1 MNQILTG
8 SAVEQLPERIKSEK
22 RIWFCFALVAVAAIV
37 VAAVRWSLWHP
48 YGIDWDEAEYL
59 NDVQIDGQRF
69 RTGHLLKL
77 AGRILIRNLD
87 RPPAYRLFAL
97 PFVGVFGY
105 HPTEARLI
113 SLTCFVLS
121 TFFVFLCVRRIS
133 TPAAGAF
140 AALVFALSPEVVS
153 ASIFFGTDTSLYLAT
168 AAMLYFIFICWSGG
182 GQRTSSWVG
191 LGCAVGLGFLAK
203 ASFILIALPVFAFWF
218 VASHWT
224 SLKIPHLTSQRK
236 AAVLALLIAAPWWA
250 LNLKGAIA
258 YGLYARGFVANSL
271 GPPSIATWA
280 RWLDTV
286 VRCLLGTGLSILIGL
301 ILIVFIVRLVRKRL
315 NLNHLQTAAVGACAC
330 AGLPIVA
337 AQLSG
342 TNHLLRHI
350 TPSVIPLAI
359 VIGVFASVSGWMDSW
374 VATVVSLV
382 LFCAQAV
389 VLIAPVVRP
398 NQEALDPGFVNAA
411 LPSRTMIHFDQ
422 WDWRPV
428 MELADRCGVKVPE
441 ISVVG
446 GGRQLNPP
454 QIQFPWVLRTT
465 STRAERLSVPNVTWL
480 WRHEEGGRP
489 EWQKIMDGAHESD
502 MAITAPYYAG
512 DVKGKDDPDDQYN
525 AEFEELLSRDAH
537 FQGPFLFNMGR
548 FAPIEIAVFMRK
560 DLPCPLSGKL

>member
-1 MNQILTG
+1 MNQNPTQ
-8 SAVEQLPERIKSEK
+8 SAMEHVPEGTKSEQ
-22 RIWFCFALVAVAAIV
+22 RIWFYFALVTVAAIV
-37 VAAVRWSLWHP
+37 AAAIRWSLAHP

-59 NDVQIDGQRF
+59 NDIQIDGQRF

-97 PFVGVFGY
+97 PFVGVFGF
-105 HPTEARLI
+105 HTTEARLI
-113 SLTCFVLS
+113 SLTCFALS
-121 TFFVFLCVRRIS
+121 TFFVFLAVRRLS

-168 AAMLYFIFICWSGG
+168 AAMLYYIFICWSGG
-182 GQRTSSWVG
+182 GERTSSWVG

-203 ASFILIALPVFAFWF
+203 ASFIFIALPVIAFWF
-218 VASHWT
+218 VASRWT
-224 SLKIPHLTSQRK
+224 SLKIPLLTSQRK
-236 AAVLALLIAAPWWA
+236 AAALAFLIAAPWWA
-250 LNLKGAIA
+250 LNFRGAIA
-258 YGLYARGFVANSL
+258 YGRYARGFVANSL
-271 GPPSIATWA
+271 GPPSLATWT

-301 ILIVFIVRLVRKRL
+301 ILVVFIIRLVRKQL
-315 NLNHLQTAAVGACAC
+315 NLNHLQTAALGACAC

-359 VIGVFASVSGWMDSW
+359 VIGMFASVSGWMKSW
-374 VATVVSLV
+374 VATSISLI
-382 LFCAQAV
+382 LFCAQAA
-389 VLIAPVVRP
+389 VLIAPVARP
-398 NQEALDPGFVNAA
+398 NQKALDPGFVNAA

-428 MELADRCGVKVPE
+428 MELADRCGVKAPE
-441 ISVVG
+441 ISVLG

-465 STRAERLSVPNVTWL
+465 STRDEKLLTPNVTWL
-480 WRHEEGGRP
+480 WRHEGGLL

-502 MAITAPYYAG
+502 MAITAPYYVG
-512 DVKGKDDPDDQYN
+512 DVQGKDDPDNRYN
-525 AEFEELLSRDAH
+525 AEFDELLLRDPR
-537 FQGPFLFNMGR
+537 FQGPFLFYMGR

-560 DLPCPLSGKL
+560 DLPCPLSAKP